1 LWKGEPILV
10 KAILIKPTNGIA
22 TLELAEI
29 NAPSIGPRDVRLR
42 VRAASVNRADLLA
55 RAGAH
60 APATSSGPAIAGLDA
75 AGEVVEVGS
84 QVDTVKAGDR
94 VMAMVAGGLAEEV
107 VLPADMA
114 IKVPRAWSWVE
125 GAAAVL
131 GLMTEHNALATAG
144 RVQRGET
151 VLVHAAAS
159 GVGTQAVQ
167 LARELGAARVI
178 GTSRSARPAAP
189 LTELGLDHLIVTAE
203 EDFADRVL
211 ELTEGTGADV
221 ILDHVGGPYLPGNI
235 RAAAVRGR
243 IVSIGRLGGAEGT
256 LDLDELARKRL
267 EIIGTT
273 FRTRTPAEKAK
284 VVADL
289 RDGVDLE
296 AAADRLR
303 PVVDRVL
310 PWTKVR
316 EAQKALEGAH
326 LGKIV
331 LAVNG

>member
-1 LWKGEPILV
+1 V
-10 KAILIKPTNGIA
+10 RAILIMPTDGIA
-22 TLELAEI
+22 TLELAKI
-29 NAPSIGPRDVRLR
+29 AAPSVGPKDVRIR

-55 RAGAH
+55 RAGVH
-60 APATSSGPAIAGLDA
+60 APATSSGPWIAGLDA
-75 AGEVVEVGS
+75 AGEIVEVGS
-84 QVDTVKAGDR
+84 QVETAKVGDR
-94 VMAMVAGGLAEEV
+94 VMAMVPGGLAEEV

-114 IKVPRAWSWVE
+114 MQVPTSWSWVE

-189 LTELGLDHLIVTAE
+189 LTDLGLDHLIVTAE
-203 EDFADRVL
+203 DDFADQVL
-211 ELTEGTGADV
+211 ALTGGTGAHV

-243 IVSIGRLGGAEGT
+243 IVNIGRLGGAEGT
-256 LDLDELARKRL
+256 LDLEELARKRL

>member
-1 LWKGEPILV
+1 M
-10 KAILIKPTNGIA
+10 KAILIKPTDGTA

-29 NAPSIGPRDVRLR
+29 SAPSLGPDEVRIR
-42 VRAASVNRADLLA
+42 VQAASVNRADLLT

-60 APATSSGPAIAGLDA
+60 PPATASGPAIAGLDA

-84 QVDTVKAGDR
+84 RVDTIRVGDR
-94 VMAMVAGGLAEEV
+94 VMAIVAGGLAEEV
-107 VLPADMA
+107 VLPVDMA
-114 IKVPRAWSWVE
+114 IEVPEAWSWVE
-125 GAAAVL
+125 GAAAVV

-167 LARELGAARVI
+167 LASELGAANVI
-178 GTSRSARPAAP
+178 GTSRTARPTEQ

-203 EDFADRVL
+203 ADFADGVL
-211 ELTEGTGADV
+211 DLTGGTGADV

-235 RAAAVRGR
+235 RAAAIRGR
-243 IVSIGRLGGAEGT
+243 IVGIGRLGGSEGT
-256 LDLDELARKRL
+256 LDLEELARKRL

-273 FRTRTPAEKAK
+273 FRTRTAEEKAR

-289 RDGVDLE
+289 RHGVDLE
-296 AAADRLR
+296 AAANRLR
-303 PVVDRVL
+303 PLVDTVL
-310 PWTKVR
+310 PWT
-316 EAQKALEGAH
+316 EALRAQEMLSANSH
-326 LGKIV
+326 IGKIV
-331 LAVNG
+331 LQVGS

>member
-1 LWKGEPILV
+1 V
-10 KAILIKPTNGIA
+10 RAILIMPTDCIA
-22 TLELAEI
+22 TLELAKI
-29 NAPSIGPRDVRLR
+29 AAPSVGPKDVRIR

-55 RAGAH
+55 RAGVH
-60 APATSSGPAIAGLDA
+60 APATSSGPWIAGLDA
-75 AGEVVEVGS
+75 AGEIVEVGS
-84 QVDTVKAGDR
+84 QVETAKVGDR
-94 VMAMVAGGLAEEV
+94 VMAMVPGGLAEEV

-114 IKVPRAWSWVE
+114 MQVPTSWSWVE

-167 LARELGAARVI
+167 LARGRGAARVL
-178 GTSRSARPAAP
+178 GTTPSARPAAP
-189 LTELGLDHLIVTAE
+189 LTDLGLDHLIVTAE
-203 EDFADRVL
+203 DDFADQVL
-211 ELTEGTGADV
+211 ALTGGTGAHV

-243 IVSIGRLGGAEGT
+243 IVNIGRLGGAEGT
-256 LDLDELARKRL
+256 LDLEELARKRL

-316 EAQKALEGAH
+316 EAQEALEGAH

>member
-1 LWKGEPILV
+1 V
-10 KAILIKPTNGIA
+10 RAILIMPTDGIA
-22 TLELAEI
+22 TLELAKI
-29 NAPSIGPRDVRLR
+29 AAPSVGPKDVRIR

-55 RAGAH
+55 RAGVH
-60 APATSSGPAIAGLDA
+60 APATSSGPWIAGLDA
-75 AGEVVEVGS
+75 AGEIVEVGS
-84 QVDTVKAGDR
+84 QVETAKVGDR
-94 VMAMVAGGLAEEV
+94 VMAMVPGGLAEEV

-114 IKVPRAWSWVE
+114 MQVPTSWSWVE

-178 GTSRSARPAAP
+178 GTSRSARLAAP
-189 LTELGLDHLIVTAE
+189 LTDLGLDHLIVTAE
-203 EDFADRVL
+203 DDFADQVL
-211 ELTEGTGADV
+211 ALTGGTGAHV

-243 IVSIGRLGGAEGT
+243 IVNIGRLGGAEGT
-256 LDLDELARKRL
+256 LDLEELARKRL